1 LVQQEDGDPPGQ
13 LCHLPF
19 AFDSYGPASITY
31 PRSET
36 LIEVVNVNRTLLRF
50 SVLIAVTSLAAFDLS
65 AQELQPIRLSPPDT
79 TRGLPFMKALAVKA
93 SATAWSDSELTLQD
107 LSDLLWAANGLN
119 RPAEN
124 KTTASSAMNAH
135 DVDIYVFMKAG
146 AFVYDYRNHQLLP
159 VASGDFRSAILPQ
172 RPPRPGAQPQPA
184 PSTPEAALQIVL
196 ISDAARF
203 RAGSDEQKY
212 EWGAIDTG
220 IISQN
225 ISLFCAATGLK
236 TRPRAMMNKEK
247 ITEILRLRA
256 TQHVFLNHP
265 VGYSR

>member
-1 LVQQEDGDPPGQ
+1 M
-13 LCHLPF
+13 
-19 AFDSYGPASITY
+19 
-31 PRSET
+31 
-36 LIEVVNVNRTLLRF
+36 NRTLLCV
-50 SVLIAVTSLAAFDLS
+50 SVMIASASLAPS
-65 AQELQPIRLSPPDT
+65 GLSPQEPQHITLNPPDK
-79 TRGLPFMKALAVKA
+79 TRGLPFMEALAVKA
-93 SATAWSDSELTLQD
+93 SATAWSDQELALHD

-119 RPAEN
+119 RPEEN

-146 AFVYDYRNHQLLP
+146 VFVYDFRNHQLVP
-159 VASGDFRSAILPQ
+159 VASGDLRSAVLMQ
-172 RPPRPGAQPQPA
+172 RPPRPGAEPPA
-184 PSTPEAALQIVL
+184 PSTVEAAIQLVL

-212 EWGAIDTG
+212 EWGAMDAG
-220 IISQN
+220 IVSQN

-247 ITEILRLRA
+247 ITEVLRLRA

-265 VGYSR
+265 VGYPR